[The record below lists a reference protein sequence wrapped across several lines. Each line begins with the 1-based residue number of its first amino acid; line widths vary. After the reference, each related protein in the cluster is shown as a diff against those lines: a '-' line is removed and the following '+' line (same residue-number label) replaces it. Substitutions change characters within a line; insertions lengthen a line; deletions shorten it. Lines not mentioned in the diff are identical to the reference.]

1 MDSSQLVLRILRC
14 AIESLN
20 LAFLSSPKRLSSYH
34 IRACQPRTLTT
45 FFGDL
50 TYNRHIFNHK
60 SDKKSYFNYVDSL
73 LGIAPRIKYDP
84 CIRSEL
90 LELSL
95 SLVSMQEAGR
105 IVGEKISGF
114 SVDENRKMKKA
125 ISKQTVANIIHS
137 VPSYPPVSICER
149 MSNTPDTIYIIADE
163 KYKSVQGEWREDGKA
178 KKHMT
183 KLAVI
188 FEGMEMVCKN
198 RYKLINKYAYAGHEA
213 TFWDTIFDILNKRY
227 DLSLVKNII
236 IMGDG
241 ANWIKKGKK
250 ICAWKKFKPP
260 FYLIVFIQ
268 CKQ

>member
-1 MDSSQLVLRILRC
+1 
-14 AIESLN
+14 
-20 LAFLSSPKRLSSYH
+20 
-34 IRACQPRTLTT
+34 
-45 FFGDL
+45 
-50 TYNRHIFNHK
+50 
-60 SDKKSYFNYVDSL
+60 
-73 LGIAPRIKYDP
+73 
-84 CIRSEL
+84 
-90 LELSL
+90 
-95 SLVSMQEAGR
+95 
-105 IVGEKISGF
+105 
-114 SVDENRKMKKA
+114 MK
-125 ISKQTVANIIHS
+125 
-137 VPSYPPVSICER
+137 
-149 MSNTPDTIYIIADE
+149 SNTPDTIYIIADE